1 MLVPGAIYPQHL
13 RRISGFGA
21 QASDAQK
28 VLLDLEVA
36 DGLLN
41 NYTDEPAARERGAAL
56 QAQIIAE
63 AQRQQALCNE
73 G

>member
-28 VLLDLEVA
+28 VLLEVA